1 MLWEV
6 AIIFGLV
13 LANGILA
20 GAEIAVV
27 GIDKMRLRQL
37 VEQRDRR
44 ARAVHTLRADP
55 ERFFATVQI
64 GITVFG
70 ATAGAFGGSRF
81 ANDLAPL
88 FEPFVGEHAESISLA
103 VVVGGLS
110 MLSLILGELVPKSL
124 ALRYAEGYSLFMGR
138 PLLWLSVAARPF
150 VWFLTVC
157 SNAFLSLFGDK
168 TTFSESRLSKDELR
182 HLLGEAAESGSLDET
197 TSEMAERAL
206 AFSELTA
213 EDVMVPRTRVVAI
226 RIDAK
231 PEEIQEL
238 TLEHG
243 YSRYPVYRED
253 LDDTA
258 GYVLV
263 KDMLALAWEGR
274 LVVLS
279 DLLRPPYFV
288 AESTRASV
296 VLQNMREKRIPL
308 AIVVDEHGGTS
319 GIVTVEDLAQE
330 LVGENFSETV
340 RPGPGPL
347 KEAED
352 GSVVAPGDTSIREL
366 NRVGEFAFPDDGEW
380 ATIGGYVTSLSGRVP
395 RKGDSFT
402 APDGARIAVEEAT
415 DRRVV
420 RVRLWP
426 PPPVTDSMPPPATD

>member
-1 MLWEV
+1 MLWELAV
-6 AIIFGLV
+6 ILGLV
-13 LANGILA
+13 LANGVLA

-27 GIDKMRLRQL
+27 GIDKMRLKQL
-37 VEQRDRR
+37 VEQRNRR
-44 ARAVHTLRADP
+44 ARAVQTLRTDP

-81 ANDLAPL
+81 AGHLVPYL
-88 FEPFVGEHAESISLA
+88 SPFTGEHAQTISFAA
-103 VVVGGLS
+103 VVGVLS

-124 ALRYAEGYSLFMGR
+124 ALRYAESYSLFMGR
-138 PLLWLSVAARPF
+138 PLLWLSVGARPI

-182 HLLGEAAESGSLDET
+182 QLLGEAAQAGSLDAT
-197 TSEMAERAL
+197 TSEIAERAL
-206 AFSELTA
+206 VFSELTA

-226 RIDAK
+226 RIDAA
-231 PEEIQEL
+231 PEEIQEI

-263 KDMLALAWEGR
+263 KDMLALAWQGR
-274 LVVLS
+274 LVVLR
-279 DLLRPPYFV
+279 DLVRPPYFV
-288 AESTRASV
+288 AENTLASV
-296 VLQNMREKRIPL
+296 VLQNMRDKRIPL

-319 GIVTVEDLAQE
+319 GIVTVEDLAEE
-330 LVGENFSETV
+330 LVGETFSETV
-340 RPGPGPL
+340 RPSSGPL
-347 KEAED
+347 EEGED
-352 GSVVAPGDTSIREL
+352 GSVSVPGDTPIREL
-366 NRVGEFAFPDDGEW
+366 NRWGDLEFPDTGEW
-380 ATIGGYVTSLSGRVP
+380 ATVGGLVTSLAGRVP
-395 RKGDSFT
+395 RAGDTIS
-402 APDGARIAVEEAT
+402 APGGWRMLVEEAT
-415 DRRVV
+415 ERRVV

-426 PPPVTDSMPPPATD
+426 PQVTDSLLPPANE